1 MHQDHLGGNMRA
13 RRRIAA
19 IGGLAVV
26 VAAATTGAVVA
37 SGGVAGA
44 RPASKSAAALPTTAA
59 FDLSVSVQTT
69 STTYAG
75 SIVGN
80 VNFGTGQVEGT
91 INIPEGIGTIISA
104 IAPKLA
110 SLVPAA
116 VAADT
121 SAQVIFTGQT
131 LYLDLAGLPIGNK
144 QWVAL
149 PLKTSGGIGS
159 AFKTVGK
166 GLESIKNLS
175 HLTRRLH
182 VTTTSLGSKSINGV
196 TAQGYSASVGAGSI
210 LRILPRHGHRSMTGV
225 TSTLGST
232 PVSVQIWAEHA
243 GPVVQVTID
252 ANPPATSS
260 IGSIDISLSLSN
272 WGDPV
277 TITAPPASDVLVL
290 PFSL

>member
-1 MHQDHLGGNMRA
+1 MKV

-26 VAAATTGAVVA
+26 VAAATIGSVVA
-37 SGGVAGA
+37 TSGVAGA
-44 RPASKSAAALPTTAA
+44 RPAPKTRAAIPTTAA

-69 STTYAG
+69 STTFSG

-149 PLKTSGGIGS
+149 SLNTSGGIGS

-166 GLESIKNLS
+166 GLENIKNLG
-175 HLTRRLH
+175 HLTRRLG
-182 VTTTSLGSKSINGV
+182 VTTTSLGTKSINGV
-196 TAQGYSASVGAGSI
+196 NAQGYSASVSSASI
-210 LRILPRHGHRSMTGV
+210 LRILPHHGRKTTTSGV
-225 TSTLGST
+225 TSALGST
-232 PVSVQIWAEHA
+232 PVSVQVWAQHA
-243 GPVVQVTID
+243 GPVVQVTIT
-252 ANPPATSS
+252 AAPPASSS
-260 IGSIDISLSLSN
+260 IGSVNISLNLSN
-272 WGDPV
+272 WGAPV
-277 TITAPPASDVLVL
+277 TITAPPASEVLLL